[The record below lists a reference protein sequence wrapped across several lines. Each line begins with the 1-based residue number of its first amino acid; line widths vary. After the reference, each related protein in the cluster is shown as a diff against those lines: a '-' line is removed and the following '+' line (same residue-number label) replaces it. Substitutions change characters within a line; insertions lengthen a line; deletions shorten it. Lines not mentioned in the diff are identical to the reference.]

1 MKGIVLGFD
10 PISGGVIRAEDGKRY
25 VLQSDAWR
33 GVQPPHT
40 GQEVDFEVDGD
51 IASDVY
57 SLKNESASTSEDVG
71 KMLLSAGKS
80 IAAATSQASAEVSQR
95 LAGSTGH
102 PIAQKILGKE
112 KTISAWTFALILV
125 CFFLPFASFSA
136 GNQLI
141 KLAADMSVLEMM
153 IGKTVS
159 LPKFN
164 LFAATQTEDI
174 RLPVPGDLRV
184 ALIFV
189 TTVIGIGVNTIT
201 VRKSALISAGI
212 GVFGL
217 TQILSNKFIIDRL
230 WSDSGVST
238 LPYGVTGTLS
248 YGLGF
253 WGPFILFVA
262 VSSLNIWLFFIKKG
276 SR

>member
-10 PISGGVIRAEDGKRY
+10 PISGGVIRAEDSKRY

-40 GQEVDFEVDGD
+40 GQEVDFEVNGD
-51 IASDVY
+51 AASDVY
-57 SLKNESASTSEDVG
+57 PLKNETAPTSEDVG

-95 LAGSTGH
+95 LSGSTEH
-102 PIAQKILGKE
+102 PLAQKILGKE
-112 KTISAWTFALILV
+112 KTIAAWMFGLILV

-136 GNQLI
+136 GNLLI

-164 LFAATQTEDI
+164 LFAATQTMEDI
-174 RLPVPGDLRV
+174 RIPGDIRV
-184 ALIFV
+184 ALIFI
-189 TTVIGIGVNTIT
+189 TTAIGLGVNIKT
-201 VRKSALISAGI
+201 VPKSALISAGI

-217 TQILSNKFIIDRL
+217 TQILSTRFIIDKL
-230 WSDSGVST
+230 WSDIDKVS
-238 LPYGVTGTLS
+238 GVTGNLA

-253 WGPFILFVA
+253 WGPLLLFVA
-262 VSSLNIWLFFIKKG
+262 VSGLNIWLFFTKKSG
-276 SR
+276 R